1 MAPER
6 TGRGRPERADRA
18 ERADRRL
25 DQATRK
31 LDEADRK
38 VARKLDEVDRN
49 VARKLDEARRRL
61 EEAEREV
68 AQATGPI
75 WARPEPGA
83 RRARFTREE
92 IAEAALAV
100 ADSEGFD
107 AVSMR
112 RVASELGAG
121 TMTLYHYVRTKDEL
135 VALMDNAIMGEV
147 LVPDDELPSDWRP
160 ALTLIARRARASFDR
175 HPWAL
180 IAMTDA
186 QMGPNGMRHLEQSV
200 AAVAELDIDF
210 VSTFEIIGLVDEY
223 VFGYALRRREPG
235 PEDPDA
241 RERWLAQV
249 SQYIDDELAT
259 GDYPQL
265 AGLMPEGGMAV
276 VWERMQESD
285 AAEDRFERGLER
297 LLDGIELDLKR
308 RGAL

>member
-6 TGRGRPERADRA
+6 RGRGRSERSG
-18 ERADRRL
+18 RRL
-25 DQATRK
+25 DEATRK

-38 VARKLDEVDRN
+38 VARKLDE
-49 VARKLDEARRRL
+49 ARRRL
-61 EEAEREV
+61 EDAEREV

-75 WARPEPGA
+75 WGRPEPGA

-100 ADSEGFD
+100 ADAEGFD

-147 LVPDDELPSDWRP
+147 VIPEGQLPADWRE
-160 ALTLIARRARASFDR
+160 ALKLVARRSHDAFQR

-180 IAMTDA
+180 AAMTDA
-186 QMGPNGMRHLEQSV
+186 QIGPNGMRHLEQSV
-200 AAVAELDIDF
+200 AAVAELDIDL
-210 VSTFEIIGLVDEY
+210 VSTFEIISLVDEY
-223 VFGYALRRREPG
+223 VFGYAMRQREPG
-235 PEDPDA
+235 PDDPDA

-249 SQYIDDELAT
+249 SQYVDEQLET
-259 GDYPQL
+259 GEYPQL
-265 AGLMPEGGMAV
+265 AGLMPEGGMAA
-276 VWERMQESD
+276 VWERMHESE
-285 AAEDRFERGLER
+285 ATEDRFERGLER

>member
-6 TGRGRPERADRA
+6 RGRGRAERADRA
-18 ERADRRL
+18 ERRL

-38 VARKLDEVDRN
+38 VARKLDE
-49 VARKLDEARRRL
+49 ARRRL
-61 EEAEREV
+61 EDAEREV

-75 WARPEPGA
+75 WGRPEPGA

-100 ADSEGFD
+100 ADAEGFD

-147 LVPDDELPSDWRP
+147 VIPEGELPADWRE
-160 ALTLIARRARASFDR
+160 ALKLVARRSHDAFQR

-180 IAMTDA
+180 AAMTDA
-186 QMGPNGMRHLEQSV
+186 QIGPNGMRHLEQSV
-200 AAVAELDIDF
+200 AAVAELDIDL
-210 VSTFEIIGLVDEY
+210 VSTFEIISLVDEY
-223 VFGYALRRREPG
+223 VFGYAMRQREPG
-235 PEDPDA
+235 PDDPDA

-249 SQYIDDELAT
+249 SQYVDEQLET
-259 GDYPQL
+259 GEYPQL
-265 AGLMPEGGMAV
+265 AGLMPEGGMAAD
-276 VWERMQESD
+276 WERMHESE
-285 AAEDRFERGLER
+285 ATEARFERGLER
-297 LLDGIELDLKR
+297 LLDGIELDLER